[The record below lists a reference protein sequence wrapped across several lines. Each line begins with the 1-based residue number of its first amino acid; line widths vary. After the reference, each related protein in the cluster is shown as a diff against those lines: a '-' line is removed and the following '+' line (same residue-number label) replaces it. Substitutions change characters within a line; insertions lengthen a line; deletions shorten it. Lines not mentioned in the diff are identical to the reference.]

1 MAEQEVLEKLF
12 ESASAA
18 SLAHLKPE
26 LTYRHMMALATIFE
40 GWSLS
45 RHVKPEQSAH
55 LLGWA
60 EALRQ
65 LADEVGPGW
74 SPPEPPTVG
83 IMGYLG
89 RLAFGEMSPPLSNP
103 V

>member
-1 MAEQEVLEKLF
+1 MAENEVLEKLF
-12 ESASAA
+12 ESASAT
-18 SLAHLKPE
+18 SMAHLKPE
-26 LTYRHMMALATIFE
+26 LSHRHMTALATIFE

-45 RHVKPEQSAH
+45 RQVKPEQSAH

-65 LADEVGPGW
+65 LADEVGPSW
-74 SPPEPPTVG
+74 DPPEPPSVG

-89 RLAFGEMSPPLSNP
+89 RLAYGEMSPPLSKIA
-103 V
+103 